1 MRVRVASL
9 FDYYK
14 AYHEMDRP
22 LLQWIGVVGCISFPV
37 LYVLRRATSGTGFDD
52 LWWRVPAFLL
62 CLGLALRRW
71 WPERLKP
78 FYIGYSWWVVFYCLS
93 FLMSYSM
100 LRNHGGTPF
109 VVNMVMGAV
118 LVVTLADWRNSVAI
132 LLLGYALA
140 LLLTFALDP
149 EPALP
154 RDFVFAAAGSALLVA
169 GGALS
174 HHGQKK
180 VELERMR
187 RLYTGLAGAVAH
199 EMRTPLAQV
208 RHALDSIAVTVKPRG
223 GVNWA
228 PPAQTDAL
236 MASVQQGHE
245 AIARGLQA
253 IELTL
258 KQLRPE
264 SLSRSRGQVLSAA
277 ECVYRAVDRFAY
289 DAASHRAHVQVAVQ
303 SDFVFRA
310 DATAM
315 ELLFFNL
322 LKNALYYLPVHPAMV
337 VRLTVMAAPTPS
349 IVVRDTGPGIPP
361 EFMPHLFQEFE
372 TVGKA
377 EGTGLGL
384 SFCRHVM
391 RSIGGDIQ
399 CRSELGRFTEFTLSF
414 PERQMEAPE
423 LDAEPVGVA
432 LAGRTV
438 LVVDDQA
445 LNRTIARAL
454 LGELGVNV
462 IEAEHGQHALD
473 LLQAGPLP
481 DAVLMDVNMPGLSGI
496 ETTQRLRALP
506 GEVGR
511 VPVLALTANDS
522 ANVQAAAREAGMQ
535 GLLAKPIDATALQRA
550 LAAAFEGRVA
560 EPAAPAPVPAPAA
573 SGPARQAELLNLARL
588 DNFERLGMLHELLP
602 HALLDLRGHLQAM
615 QQAAEA
621 GHADQVSE
629 RLHALVGLAGE
640 VGAQALHARARERYA
655 VWLEGK
661 RPAGTAWTRELKEL
675 LEASEQALWRH
686 CGVKA
691 ADPSAPVPPV

>member
-1 MRVRVASL
+1 MRQVLRRL
-9 FDYYK
+9 YERYCLQ
-14 AYHEMDRP
+14 HENQP
-22 LLQWIGVVGCISFPV
+22 LLQWIGVVGALAFPI
-37 LYVLRRATSGTGFDD
+37 LYLLRLTSIVPPRYDD
-52 LWWRVPAFLL
+52 IYWRVAATLL
-62 CLGLALRRW
+62 CIGLALRRW
-71 WPERLKP
+71 WPSRLRP
-78 FYIGYSWWVVFYCLS
+78 WYTAYSYLVVLYCLS
-93 FLMSYSM
+93 FL
-100 LRNHGGTPF
+100 LTFTALKNQGGALS
-109 VVNMVMGAV
+109 VVNMVMGTV
-118 LVVTLADWRNSVAI
+118 LIILLADWRNAVVMLVS
-132 LLLGYALA
+132 GYVL
-140 LLLTFALDP
+140 
-149 EPALP
+149 
-154 RDFVFAAAGSALLVA
+154 AAATYLYTEPDAQIPSAFTIAALTSILVVVA
-169 GGALS
+169 GALS
-174 HHGQKK
+174 HYGQKRA
-180 VELERMR
+180 ELERLR
-187 RLYTGLAGAVAH
+187 KVYAGLAGAIAH
-199 EMRTPLAQV
+199 EVRTPLAQV
-208 RHALDSIAVTVKPRG
+208 QHALRVIDGEVARGSAAARAVE
-223 GVNWA
+223 
-228 PPAQTDAL
+228 
-236 MASVQQGHE
+236 QGHA
-245 AIARGLQA
+245 AISRGLQS
-253 IELTL
+253 ITITL
-258 KQLRPE
+258 QQISDRRPRQEDLVPLSAERCVRRALADYAYESVQARECVQLRVDGDFGF
-264 SLSRSRGQVLSAA
+264 RGEQTAFELVL
-277 ECVYRAVDRFAY
+277 
-289 DAASHRAHVQVAVQ
+289 
-303 SDFVFRA
+303 
-310 DATAM
+310 
-315 ELLFFNL
+315 FNL
-322 LKNALYYLPVHPAMV
+322 LRNALYYLPLHPQMKVEV
-337 VRLTVMAAPTPS
+337 VVQAEPEPLVR
-349 IVVRDTGPGIPP
+349 VRDTGPGIDPRLLP
-361 EFMPHLFQEFE
+361 TLFQEFQ
-372 TVGKA
+372 TLGKA

-384 SFCRHVM
+384 SFCRRVM
-391 RSIGGDIQ
+391 RALGGDIQ
-399 CRSELGRFTEFTLSF
+399 CRSERGAFTEFVLVF
-414 PERQMEAPE
+414 PRGSVEAMP
-423 LDAEPVGVA
+423 LPGAAVPSA

-588 DNFERLGMLHELLP
+588 ANFERLGMLHELLP